1 MPLIFFAWNVF
12 VKLQGKVR
20 KCYFFEVRTLW
31 RNGLDVLV
39 VNLLTVLTVQYLQ
52 EHTPTHTMFLG
63 FFFMFFETYAWKTWA
78 LCSEIHTH
86 ARAHV
91 SVDFIVFFLFKFR
104 FMHGKRGHYTAS
116 KDTHTHNFVLH
127 HLHVI
132 FRWMTLLKCQ
142 ERPRCGSLAAIQT
155 VAMMKTDDDD
165 ANRRGEILQRVWL
178 PQWEG
183 RNHLALH
190 SLVKHNSRHLLTST
204 WFLPRCE
211 AVTWVVTDLDS
222 DLNGDRFFFFFF

>member
-39 VNLLTVLTVQYLQ
+39 VNLLTVLNCAIFTR
-52 EHTPTHTMFLG
+52 THTHTHNVSVL

-78 LCSEIHTH
+78 LCSKIHTH

-116 KDTHTHNFVLH
+116 KDTHNFVLH

-132 FRWMTLLKCQ
+132 FRWMTAEMLR
-142 ERPRCGSLAAIQT
+142 EAEVW
-155 VAMMKTDDDD
+155 VAQGNPDCCDD
-165 ANRRGEILQRVWL
+165 E
-178 PQWEG
+178 
-183 RNHLALH
+183 
-190 SLVKHNSRHLLTST
+190 
-204 WFLPRCE
+204 
-211 AVTWVVTDLDS
+211 
-222 DLNGDRFFFFFF
+222 NGWRWRK